1 VKGAGGTEGGIGRF
15 TIGLVLAVVA
25 VYLFFDSVRVST
37 AHYGWISGLMHRSG
51 GRGLWE
57 TTSMGIV
64 FAPFFIGVIA
74 LFYDAKMKWA
84 WWLTYLGIAILAVE
98 ILSRIRFLLES
109 KLTHLLMMIVLFAAG
124 VGLMLRSYREKKT
137 QSQRETGQE

>member
-1 VKGAGGTEGGIGRF
+1 MKGPGGTEGGIGKF
-15 TIGLVLAVVA
+15 TIGLVLTAVA

-37 AHYGWISGLMHRSG
+37 TGYGWVSGLMHG
-51 GRGLWE
+51 GRGRHGLWE

-64 FAPFFIGVIA
+64 FIPFLIGVIA

-98 ILSRIRFLLES
+98 IFSRIRFIWES
-109 KLTHLLMMIVLFAAG
+109 KLTHVLLMLVLFAAG
-124 VGLMLRSYREKKT
+124 VGLMLRSYKEEKKKSE
-137 QSQRETGQE
+137 Q

>member
-15 TIGLVLAVVA
+15 TIGLVLAGVA

-37 AHYGWISGLMHRSG
+37 APYGWISGLMHG
-51 GRGLWE
+51 GRGHGLWE

-64 FAPFFIGVIA
+64 FVPFFVGVIA

-84 WWLTYLGIAILAVE
+84 WWLTYLGVAILAVE
-98 ILSRIRFLLES
+98 IFSRIRFLLES

-124 VGLMLRSYREKKT
+124 VGLMLRSYQEKKT
-137 QSQRETGQE
+137 TQGRTEQK